1 MMRVFL
7 VSPII
12 TVSAMPS
19 RLTAMARPP
28 ILRQPSRSRGRTR
41 GRLGPA
47 RGGRQQARV
56 QGDVVRVGDA
66 ELVDDGRGGDAP

>member
-7 VSPII
+7 VSPI

-28 ILRQPSRSRGRTR
+28 IAMPPVLMRGEATQMSRSSGEN
-41 GRLGPA
+41 RLQA
-47 RGGRQQARV
+47 GG
-56 QGDVVRVGDA
+56 GHHTP
-66 ELVDDGRGGDAP
+66 LVYRRCP